1 MTVTGRFLIS
11 QALIW
16 GPLVLGHRLRKLGWI
31 ESSIARPLHWTNM
44 AVLAP
49 VTLALGI
56 WPLNRS
62 LPDWYWSP
70 ILMGIL
76 VAVSTA
82 FAVWLSPKLTE
93 NQSAAGSLMLL
104 IPMNNI
110 SYTMA
115 GFLTLLFLPQ
125 EAYPYNAIMMYPYLV
140 ATFFVWMPLS
150 YYWRHGEGGSIFK
163 SFMTVIFSP
172 PSMSIVGIGAGTML
186 NVWAPPMPHALFGFL
201 KFMVFVSTSITMFAI
216 GARMHFRR
224 LTGYTPLLVWLCG
237 VKFIAHPVAMI
248 LLCMAFGIHGML
260 AGSLFIAACMPAGVY
275 GPAIATINDLDVD
288 LANAGYMWST
298 GIFMVVGLPLM
309 IWALKLPIFQ

>member
-1 MTVTGRFLIS
+1 MGVTGRFLAS

-16 GPLVLGHRLRKLGWI
+16 GPLILGHRLRKLGWI
-31 ESSIARPLHWTNM
+31 EDTLARPLHFANM

-49 VTLALGI
+49 ITLALGI
-56 WPLNRS
+56 WPLNRE
-62 LPDWYWSP
+62 LPGWQWSP
-70 ILMGIL
+70 ILMGVL
-76 VAVSTA
+76 VGVSTV
-82 FAVWLSPKLTE
+82 FSVWLSPRLTE
-93 NQSAAGSLMLL
+93 NRAAAGSLMLL

-150 YYWRHGEGGSIFK
+150 YHWRHGAGESMLKTFR
-163 SFMTVIFSP
+163 TVILSP

-186 NVWAPPMPHALFGFL
+186 NLWAPPMPKPFFGFL
-201 KFMVFVSTSITMFAI
+201 KFMVFASTSITMFAI

-224 LTGYTPLLVWLCG
+224 LSGYTRLLVWLCA
-237 VKFIAHPVAMI
+237 VKFMIHPAAMI
-248 LLCMAFGIHGML
+248 ALCLLFNIHGML
-260 AGSLFIAACMPAGVY
+260 AGALFIGSFMPAGVY

-298 GIFMVVGLPLM
+298 GIFMIVGLPLM
-309 IWALKLPIFQ
+309 ILALKLPIFQ